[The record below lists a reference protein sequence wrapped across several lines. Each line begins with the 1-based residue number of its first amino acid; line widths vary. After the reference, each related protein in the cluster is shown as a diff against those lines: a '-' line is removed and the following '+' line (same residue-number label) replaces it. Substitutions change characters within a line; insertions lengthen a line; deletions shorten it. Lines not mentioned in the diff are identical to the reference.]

1 MTTALSAASRL
12 TIRAGDTVMVCYPIN
27 EKTNNPAHALD
38 GQEFI
43 VKSKRQLSRN
53 GKGGDRYLYELYGAE
68 SKEGV
73 PYSFLTDELIR
84 L

>member
-1 MTTALSAASRL
+1 MKASDK
-12 TIRAGDTVMVCYPIN
+12 IRIGDLVMVTYPTG
-27 EKTNNPAHALD
+27 EQTSNPAHSLD
-38 GQEFI
+38 GQQFI

-53 GKGGDRYLYELYGAE
+53 GKGGDRYLYELYGAV
-68 SKEGV
+68 SDMGV

>member
-1 MTTALSAASRL
+1 MTIALSAASRL
-12 TIRAGDTVMVCYPIN
+12 TIRVGDTVMVCYPIN

>member
-1 MTTALSAASRL
+1 MTAALSAASRL
-12 TIRAGDTVMVCYPIN
+12 TIRVGDTVMVCYPIN

>member
-1 MTTALSAASRL
+1 MKASDK
-12 TIRAGDTVMVCYPIN
+12 IRIGDLVMVTYPTG
-27 EKTNNPAHALD
+27 EQTSNPAHALD

>member
-1 MTTALSAASRL
+1 MKASDK
-12 TIRAGDTVMVCYPIN
+12 IRIGDLVMVTYPTG
-27 EKTNNPAHALD
+27 EQTSNPAHSLD
-38 GQEFI
+38 GQQFI